1 MKRKILKKKRI
12 LLIDAL
18 NMYYRAYIVDPTLS
32 SNGDPIGGLVGFLKI
47 MQKLVRETKPDK
59 IVVAWDGDGGSKKR
73 RIVNKNYKGG
83 RKPIRL
89 NRPVKNMSESEEYEN
104 KIWQQTRLIEYMN
117 EMPICQLVAPS
128 VEADDII
135 AFVSKM
141 SDLKGS
147 QKVIVSSDK
156 DFIQLC
162 DKETILYRPVQ
173 KEILTEKAIVDKF
186 SIHPNNFALARAISG
201 DKSDNLK
208 GVGSVGLKTIAKR
221 LPMLKEEKFY
231 TLADIVSYCKSVDSD
246 LKAYNNVIKEQ
257 KLVRE
262 NYKIMQL
269 YSPSMPVQYKNRI
282 RDTLENSCSEFNK
295 TEVVKMMIKDGFG
308 TYDWTTLFTTFRR
321 IIQDGK

>member
-1 MKRKILKKKRI
+1 
-12 LLIDAL
+12 
-18 NMYYRAYIVDPTLS
+18 MYYRAYIVDPTLS

-59 IVVAWDGDGGSKKR
+59 IIVAWDGDGGSKRR
-73 RIVNKNYKGG
+73 RIINKNYKEG

-104 KIWQQTRLIEYMN
+104 KIWQQTRLIEFMN

-128 VEADDII
+128 TEADDII
-135 AFVSKM
+135 AFVAKM
-141 SDLKGS
+141 PDFKGS

-186 SIHPNNFALARAISG
+186 NIHPNNFALARAISG

-221 LPMLKEEKFY
+221 FPMLREEKFY
-231 TLADIVSYCKSVDSD
+231 TLDDVVLHCRAVDSD
-246 LKAYNNVIKEQ
+246 LRAYNNIVENQ
-257 KLVRE
+257 KLVRQ

-269 YSPSMPVQYKNRI
+269 YSPSIPIQYKDKI
-282 RDTLENSCSEFNK
+282 KITLRDSCDEFNK

>member
-1 MKRKILKKKRI
+1 MKKKRI
-12 LLIDAL
+12 LIVDAL

-32 SNGDPIGGLVGFLKI
+32 LNGDPIGGLAGFLKI

-59 IVVAWDGDGGSKKR
+59 IIVAWDGDGGSKKR
-73 RIVNKNYKGG
+73 RIVNKDYKGG

-89 NRPVKNMSESEEYEN
+89 NRPVKNMSENEEYEN

-128 VEADDII
+128 TEADDVI
-135 AFVSKM
+135 AFVTKM
-141 SDLKGS
+141 PSLKGVE
-147 QKVIVSSDK
+147 KVIVSSDK

-173 KEILTEKAIVDKF
+173 KEILTEKAILEKF
-186 SIHPNNFALARAISG
+186 DIHPNNFALARAISG

-221 LPMLKEEKFY
+221 FPMLREEKFHS
-231 TLADIVSYCKSVDSD
+231 LDDVVAHCKTVDSD
-246 LKAYNNVIKEQ
+246 LKAYSNVIDQQ
-257 KLVRE
+257 KLVRQ

-269 YSPSMPVQYKNRI
+269 YAPSIPVQY
-282 RDTLENSCSEFNK
+282 RDKIKVTLRDSCSEFNK

-321 IIQDGK
+321 IIQNGK